1 MSPVRARLKGLLP
14 PPLVEWSTRL
24 ERLLRPS
31 KRAAYQL
38 QAERQWAT
46 ELIRIRSDN
55 TVLAGPFAGLKYVN
69 IQKWSSVTPLLLG
82 TYEQE
87 LFPIISSWDDHPP
100 GFLVDVGCAEGYYA
114 VGLAV
119 RYPELRVVA
128 FDTDEDERKLCL
140 EMAQLNGVADR
151 LSVFGECT
159 PEYLEQIL
167 RSSNHSILIMDCEG
181 CEAVLLNP
189 ALVPALRST
198 EIVVELHDFCSPH
211 VSDLICER
219 FGVTHKVSVVEAKER
234 TEVPDIIQDL
244 PPHLQRFVV
253 DEHRPRLPRPMS
265 WAHLVPTTARDN
277 GL

>member
-1 MSPVRARLKGLLP
+1 MSSLRARLKGLMP
-14 PPLVEWSTRL
+14 GPLTEWGTRL

-31 KRAAYQL
+31 KRAAYHL
-38 QAERQWAT
+38 QAERERAT

-69 IQKWSSVTPLLLG
+69 VQKWSSVTPLLLG

-87 LFPIISSWDDHPP
+87 LIPIISSWDDHPP
-100 GFLVDVGCAEGYYA
+100 ELLVDVGCAEGYYA

-119 RYPELRVVA
+119 RYPGLRVVA
-128 FDTDEDERKLCL
+128 FDTDEDEQKLCQ
-140 EMAQLNGVADR
+140 EMSQLNGVADR
-151 LSVFGECT
+151 LSVRGECT
-159 PEYLEQIL
+159 PECLEQIL
-167 RSSNHSILIMDCEG
+167 RSSSHSILIMDCEG
-181 CEAVLLNP
+181 CEAVLLDP
-189 ALVPALRST
+189 TLVPALRTT
-198 EIVVELHDFCSPH
+198 EVVVELHDFCSPH

-219 FGVTHKVSVVEAKER
+219 FGVTHKVSLMEAKER

-244 PPHLQRFVV
+244 PLHLQRFVV

-265 WAHLVPTTARDN
+265 WAHLVPTNATYD